1 MQQNINNA
9 KIVDWLKKSG
19 MLVNVSKTEACLFET
34 KKSELKIVNIMNIAV
49 TTNVK
54 ILGLTFSSDL
64 SWYSHIVK
72 ITNTC
77 KKDTHAIK
85 LLSQYL
91 DIDDL
96 TKTVHAKVLSKLWY
110 AAPVWLSKSI
120 LKQKEISLLDSAVG
134 NILRHTVK
142 DYEKAFKREELH
154 SLLKIPT
161 SIEWGDYLSVLCKPT
176 S

>member
-1 MQQNINNA
+1 M
-9 KIVDWLKKSG
+9 
-19 MLVNVSKTEACLFET
+19 C
-34 KKSELKIVNIMNIAV
+34 
-49 TTNVK
+49 
-54 ILGLTFSSDL
+54 LTFSSDI

-96 TKTVHAKVLSKLWY
+96 TKIVHAKVLSKLSY
-110 AAPVWLSKSI
+110 APSVWLSKSV

-134 NILRHTVK
+134 NFLRHTVK

-154 SLLKIPT
+154 SLFKIPT
-161 SIEWGDYLSVLCKPT
+161 
-176 S
+176 